1 MLKINKQTIT
11 LTKGDDASLR
21 LVPRYKDR
29 TEYVLTEGDRAVF
42 RIKFGHTLVE
52 LDCTLNLETNKIVAN
67 ITPND
72 TKDFNPGIYRYEA
85 ELITSFG
92 FHYTFIADQTF
103 ILGQEYEQRITS
115 TSNGNGT
122 TNGNLPEI
130 DGIVDGEPVVYGD
143 IQPTNPM
150 MDYEELNHLPKLNNI
165 TIKGSHDNAYYGIPT
180 KTSDLEND
188 SDFVSDDEYVHT
200 DNNYDDTAKNAVD
213 ALGTAST
220 YDVPESGNAS
230 NSQVVK
236 GDDSRLRDNRDPN
249 PHTHSK
255 ADITD
260 FPTNVSAFNNDSG
273 FITNT
278 VNNLANYYLKSET
291 YTRAEVEQLIAAIK
305 QGKFEIVAE
314 LPASGDANV
323 IYLVPKSTAQTSNS
337 YDEYVYINNA
347 WEKIGDTDIDLS
359 GYVTDDELATALQSY
374 LTTSAF
380 NTAIASYYTK
390 TETDNLLANKV
401 DKVAG
406 KGLSTNDYDNTAKG
420 IVDGVTSALNDK
432 VDKVQG
438 KGLSTNDY
446 DNTAKGIVDGVTN
459 ALAGKVDK
467 ENGKGLSTEDYTTAE
482 KSKLGGISD
491 NAKKVASSST
501 NGHIEID
508 DVDTTVYDDAA
519 VQTAIENIEDE
530 LSTDYAT
537 VEGNP
542 INFTTKS
549 AQNAKS
555 TILTLEPIQDLHG
568 YDYPWVGGAG
578 KNLLPMTVDEI
589 KSINS
594 GATWTGNSCVY
605 DNVTFT
611 LLTDNSNNLI
621 GIKANGIP
629 DEGKSFRLALKNSL
643 TSLIG
648 KTIIGNG
655 CPASG
660 SSSTYV
666 IAFQGFVRD
675 GIGILDTG
683 EGTGEITV
691 RDFTSF
697 NTVQVYIKF
706 YSGVNIDNII
716 FYPMIRLATETDATF
731 APYKNE
737 CPISGRT
744 EIGILGCGKNLLP
757 LTDRNV
763 STSDYTISIQNG
775 EISITKIGTW
785 AENKTYDLASF
796 TLPIGEYKI
805 NGCGDFNRQSN
816 KPYCTLRNASNNAWI
831 ANLGDDDYTLTVTD
845 STFEYKVQLFM
856 DKSLSLTGKITPML
870 RKSSNTNTYEPYT
883 ESTDLTISLGQTV
896 YGGTLDV
903 ENGVLVVDYG
913 IITIDDYTIK
923 NGDGS
928 GGGLSWYDANYD
940 YDNSNLISSHLQS
953 KAGNYGWDSTE
964 DCVSATVRTG
974 NIKTIRIYSSCST
987 IEDLKTKYTGL
998 QVCYPLATPITINLT
1013 PHTINLLKG
1022 INNISVDDANATIT
1036 LTYRDGSV
1044 ATLGDLTSAVDSLD
1058 GKIDQSKILTDT
1070 VTGDKYILVVSN
1082 GVLDIQ
1088 QISN

>member
-21 LVPRYKDR
+21 LVPRYKDK
-29 TEYVLTEGDRAVF
+29 TEYVLTEGDSAVF

-115 TSNGNGT
+115 TSNGNSSAVG
-122 TNGNLPEI
+122 GNLPEI

-188 SDFVSDDEYVHT
+188 SDFVSDDDYVHT

-220 YDVPESGNAS
+220 YDVPESGNAGT
-230 NSQVVK
+230 SQVVK
-236 GDDSRLRDNRDPN
+236 GDDSRLRDNRNPN

-260 FPTNVSAFNNDSG
+260 FPTNISAFNNDSG

-278 VNNLANYYLKSET
+278 VNNLANYYLKTQT
-291 YTRAEVEQLIAAIK
+291 YTQTEVDNLISAAVSGRFQK
-305 QGKFEIVAE
+305 VNT
-314 LPASGDANV
+314 LPASGQPNV
-323 IYLVPKSTAQTSNS
+323 IYLVPKADPETSNTC
-337 YDEYVYINNA
+337 DEYIWQDNA
-347 WEKIGDTDIDLS
+347 WELIGSTEVDLS
-359 GYVTDDELATALQSY
+359 DYVTDDDLTTALQSY

-446 DNTAKGIVDGVTN
+446 DNTAKGIVDGVTS
-459 ALAGKVDK
+459 ALADKVDK
-467 ENGKGLSTEDYTTAE
+467 VNGKGLSTEDYTTAE

-508 DVDTTVYDDAA
+508 DVDTTVYDDSA
-519 VQTAIENIEDE
+519 VQTAIDNIEDE

-542 INFTTKS
+542 LNFTTKS

-555 TILTLEPIQDLHG
+555 TILSVEPIQDLHG
-568 YDYPWVGGAG
+568 YDKPWVGGAG
-578 KNLLPMTVDEI
+578 KNKLVLTEDDI
-589 KSINS
+589 KTISQIQWTNNS
-594 GATWTGNSCVY
+594 TILNGITYTI
-605 DNVTFT
+605 
-611 LLTDNSNNLI
+611 LTDADNNVVGIMANNTATNTSQFTISKIDITEGRYTFSSGLSIVSNDSYYVRYVVRDSSGTAISIDDSVFIDVYTTEIIKTIPSNASYINAYI
-621 GIKANGIP
+621 GVV
-629 DEGKSFRLALKNSL
+629 S
-643 TSLIG
+643 G
-648 KTIIGNG
+648 KTAN
-655 CPASG
+655 
-660 SSSTYV
+660 
-666 IAFQGFVRD
+666 
-675 GIGILDTG
+675 
-683 EGTGEITV
+683 
-691 RDFTSF
+691 
-697 NTVQVYIKF
+697 
-706 YSGVNIDNII
+706 NII
-716 FYPMIRLATETDATF
+716 FKPMVRLSTVTDSTF
-731 APYKNE
+731 EPYTNI

-744 EIGILGCGKNLLP
+744 EIGILGCGKNLATTKIYKQDYVIASNGSESASAGYCITDKIFIENTKDYYLTFTKQTPSDTDP
-757 LTDRNV
+757 LRVGCYDK
-763 STSDYTISIQNG
+763 NG
-775 EISITKIGTW
+775 EFLERKGYVT
-785 AENKTYDLASF
+785 
-796 TLPIGEYKI
+796 
-805 NGCGDFNRQSN
+805 SN
-816 KPYCTLRNASNNAWI
+816 S
-831 ANLGDDDYTLTVTD
+831 
-845 STFEYKVQLFM
+845 
-856 DKSLSLTGKITPML
+856 KITFSEQTSFIRL
-870 RKSSNTNTYEPYT
+870 SYANNSSLPTYTYIQLEENSATEYTPYT
-883 ESTDLTISLGQTV
+883 KSNDLTISLGQTV

-903 ENGVLVVDYG
+903 ENGVLVVDGTITDARNMTSITSIEQRTNTTKFWLYPLTSPTSIEKRNQSLCSIAPYNDSILNNDLFG
-913 IITIDDYTIK
+913 FYIITSYLE
-923 NGDGS
+923 S
-928 GGGLSWYDANYD
+928 V
-940 YDNSNLISSHLQS
+940 
-953 KAGNYGWDSTE
+953 
-964 DCVSATVRTG
+964 CVSLP
-974 NIKTIRIYSSCST
+974 K
-987 IEDLKTKYTGL
+987 DLVGTTQQSISDYITNNPFCFYTK
-998 QVCYPLATPITINLT
+998 LATPITINLT
-1013 PHTINLLKG
+1013 PHTIKLLEG
-1022 INNISVDDANATIT
+1022 VNNISVDDANATIT

-1058 GKIDQSKILTDT
+1058 GKIDESKILTDT
-1070 VTGDKYILVVSN
+1070 VTGDKYILVVTN
-1082 GVLDIQ
+1082 GVLSVE

>member
-21 LVPRYKDR
+21 LVPRYKDK
-29 TEYVLTEGDRAVF
+29 TEYVLTEGDSAVF

-103 ILGQEYEQRITS
+103 ILGQEYEQRIIS
-115 TSNGNGT
+115 TSNGNSSAVG
-122 TNGNLPEI
+122 GNLPEI

-188 SDFVSDDEYVHT
+188 SDFVSDDDYVHT

-236 GDDSRLRDNRDPN
+236 GDDTRLTDNRNPN

-359 GYVTDDELATALQSY
+359 GYVTDDELTTALQSY

-446 DNTAKGIVDGVTN
+446 DNTAKGIVDGVTS
-459 ALAGKVDK
+459 ALADKVDK
-467 ENGKGLSTEDYTTAE
+467 VNGKGLSTEDYTTAE
-482 KSKLGGISD
+482 KSKLGDISE
-491 NAKKVASSST
+491 NANKVESSET
-501 NGHIEID
+501 NGNIQID
-508 DVDTTVYDDAA
+508 GTETKVYDDS
-519 VQTAIENIEDE
+519 
-530 LSTDYAT
+530 L
-537 VEGNP
+537 
-542 INFTTKS
+542 F
-549 AQNAKS
+549 
-555 TILTLEPIQDLHG
+555 
-568 YDYPWVGGAG
+568 
-578 KNLLPMTVDEI
+578 
-589 KSINS
+589 
-594 GATWTGNSCVY
+594 
-605 DNVTFT
+605 
-611 LLTDNSNNLI
+611 
-621 GIKANGIP
+621 KA
-629 DEGKSFRLALKNSL
+629 L
-643 TSLIG
+643 
-648 KTIIGNG
+648 
-655 CPASG
+655 
-660 SSSTYV
+660 
-666 IAFQGFVRD
+666 
-675 GIGILDTG
+675 
-683 EGTGEITV
+683 
-691 RDFTSF
+691 
-697 NTVQVYIKF
+697 
-706 YSGVNIDNII
+706 
-716 FYPMIRLATETDATF
+716 
-731 APYKNE
+731 
-737 CPISGRT
+737 
-744 EIGILGCGKNLLP
+744 
-757 LTDRNV
+757 
-763 STSDYTISIQNG
+763 
-775 EISITKIGTW
+775 
-785 AENKTYDLASF
+785 
-796 TLPIGEYKI
+796 
-805 NGCGDFNRQSN
+805 
-816 KPYCTLRNASNNAWI
+816 
-831 ANLGDDDYTLTVTD
+831 
-845 STFEYKVQLFM
+845 
-856 DKSLSLTGKITPML
+856 
-870 RKSSNTNTYEPYT
+870 
-883 ESTDLTISLGQTV
+883 
-896 YGGTLDV
+896 
-903 ENGVLVVDYG
+903 
-913 IITIDDYTIK
+913 
-923 NGDGS
+923 
-928 GGGLSWYDANYD
+928 GLSVVNGAVCQTY
-940 YDNSNLISSHLQS
+940 
-953 KAGNYGWDSTE
+953 
-964 DCVSATVRTG
+964 
-974 NIKTIRIYSSCST
+974 NI
-987 IEDLKTKYTGL
+987 
-998 QVCYPLATPITINLT
+998 
-1013 PHTINLLKG
+1013 
-1022 INNISVDDANATIT
+1022 
-1036 LTYRDGSV
+1036 
-1044 ATLGDLTSAVDSLD
+1044 
-1058 GKIDQSKILTDT
+1058 
-1070 VTGDKYILVVSN
+1070 
-1082 GVLDIQ
+1082 
-1088 QISN
+1088 

>member
-29 TEYVLTEGDRAVF
+29 TEYVLTEGDSAVF

-52 LDCTLNLETNKIVAN
+52 LECTLNLETNKIVAN

-115 TSNGNGT
+115 TSNGNSSAVG
-122 TNGNLPEI
+122 GNLPEI

-150 MDYEELNHLPKLNNI
+150 MDYEELNHLPKLNGK
-165 TIKGSHDNAYYGIPT
+165 TIKGDKDNEYYGIPT

-188 SDFVSDDEYVHT
+188 SDFVSDDDYVHT

-236 GDDSRLRDNRDPN
+236 GDDTRLTDNRNPN

-255 ADITD
+255 ADIID

-314 LPASGDANV
+314 LPASGDTNV

-359 GYVTDDELATALQSY
+359 GYVTDDELTTALQSY

-446 DNTAKGIVDGVTN
+446 DNTAKGIVDGVTS
-459 ALAGKVDK
+459 ALADKVDK
-467 ENGKGLSTEDYTTAE
+467 VNGKGLSTEDYTTAE
-482 KSKLGGISD
+482 KSKLGDISD

-508 DVDTTVYDDAA
+508 DVDTTVYDDTA

-530 LSTDYAT
+530 LSTDSAT
-537 VEGNP
+537 IEGNP
-542 INFTTKS
+542 LNFSTLS
-549 AQNAKS
+549 AQNAES
-555 TILTLEPIQDLHG
+555 TIIDLEPIQDLHG
-568 YDYPWVGGAG
+568 YDKPWVGGAG
-578 KNLLPMTVDEI
+578 KNKCPGALYDTTIFTAQTDGSVIINGDTSSNRNYYFIASSVIKENAIVLPAGTYKGSYKILNGAFPSGLNGGYGLFYWVGESEERLNTQIALD
-589 KSINS
+589 KNLPSITSESTLYIIPFIYFTQN
-594 GATWTGNSCVY
+594 TGTLS
-605 DNVTFT
+605 NVK
-611 LLTDNSNNLI
+611 I
-621 GIKANGIP
+621 GFMI
-629 DEGKSFRLALKNSL
+629 E
-643 TSLIG
+643 
-648 KTIIGNG
+648 
-655 CPASG
+655 SG
-660 SSSTYV
+660 STASENWEPY
-666 IAFQGFVRD
+666 
-675 GIGILDTG
+675 
-683 EGTGEITV
+683 E
-691 RDFTSF
+691 
-697 NTVQVYIKF
+697 
-706 YSGVNIDNII
+706 NI
-716 FYPMIRLATETDATF
+716 
-731 APYKNE
+731 
-737 CPISGRT
+737 CPISGRS
-744 EIGILGCGKNLLP
+744 EIGILGCGKNLFDKNNIEVGAYNLDTGNKV
-757 LTDRNV
+757 TDANSKRTINPIIV
-763 STSDYTISIQNG
+763 KPNTTYYFSGTSNNAFRVFWYTEFEYIGTTVLYGDSQFTTSNN
-775 EISITKIGTW
+775 ITKINIHCGTLDNFINTFQME
-785 AENKTYDLASF
+785 ENNQSTQYTA
-796 TLPIGEYKI
+796 YQ
-805 NGCGDFNRQSN
+805 QSN
-816 KPYCTLRNASNNAWI
+816 
-831 ANLGDDDYTLTVTD
+831 
-845 STFEYKVQLFM
+845 
-856 DKSLSLTGKITPML
+856 
-870 RKSSNTNTYEPYT
+870 
-883 ESTDLTISLGQTV
+883 DLTISLGQTV

-903 ENGVLVVDYG
+903 ENGALVVDWKRVNLGDWTWHKHGTAHAFFASDVDDFKITKTVAPLNYATG
-913 IITIDDYTIK
+913 LCDSYEYKQETDLPYIITMY
-923 NGDGS
+923 
-928 GGGLSWYDANYD
+928 Y
-940 YDNSNLISSHLQS
+940 NSNTSAHPCFI
-953 KAGNYGWDSTE
+953 WDDAKWSTMDE
-964 DCVSATVRTG
+964 TQF
-974 NIKTIRIYSSCST
+974 KTAMDGVYFAYILDDAHKTT
-987 IEDLKTKYTGL
+987 IT
-998 QVCYPLATPITINLT
+998 LT
-1013 PHTINLLKG
+1013 PNVISLLNG
-1022 INNISVDDANATIT
+1022 VNNISTTGDKIT
-1036 LTYRDGSV
+1036 LTYRDGKV
-1044 ATLGDLTSAVDSLD
+1044 ATLGDLTSAVDNLD
-1058 GKIDQSKILTDT
+1058 SKIDESKILTDT
-1070 VTGDKYILVVSN
+1070 ATGDKYILVVTN

-1088 QISN
+1088 QVSN

>member
-21 LVPRYKDR
+21 LVPRYKDK
-29 TEYVLTEGDRAVF
+29 TEYVLTEGDSAVF

-150 MDYEELNHLPKLNNI
+150 MDYEELNHLPKLNGK
-165 TIKGSHDNAYYGIPT
+165 TIKGDKDNEYYGIPT

-188 SDFVSDDEYVHT
+188 SDFVSDDDYVHT

-359 GYVTDDELATALQSY
+359 GYVTDDELTTALQSY

-446 DNTAKGIVDGVTN
+446 DNTAKGIVDGVTS
-459 ALAGKVDK
+459 ALADKVDK
-467 ENGKGLSTEDYTTAE
+467 VNGKGLSTEDYTTAE
-482 KSKLGGISD
+482 KSKLGDISE
-491 NAKKVASSST
+491 NANKVESSET
-501 NGHIEID
+501 NGNIQID
-508 DVDTTVYDDAA
+508 GTETKVYDDS
-519 VQTAIENIEDE
+519 
-530 LSTDYAT
+530 L
-537 VEGNP
+537 
-542 INFTTKS
+542 F
-549 AQNAKS
+549 
-555 TILTLEPIQDLHG
+555 
-568 YDYPWVGGAG
+568 
-578 KNLLPMTVDEI
+578 
-589 KSINS
+589 
-594 GATWTGNSCVY
+594 
-605 DNVTFT
+605 
-611 LLTDNSNNLI
+611 
-621 GIKANGIP
+621 KA
-629 DEGKSFRLALKNSL
+629 L
-643 TSLIG
+643 
-648 KTIIGNG
+648 
-655 CPASG
+655 
-660 SSSTYV
+660 
-666 IAFQGFVRD
+666 
-675 GIGILDTG
+675 
-683 EGTGEITV
+683 
-691 RDFTSF
+691 
-697 NTVQVYIKF
+697 
-706 YSGVNIDNII
+706 
-716 FYPMIRLATETDATF
+716 
-731 APYKNE
+731 
-737 CPISGRT
+737 
-744 EIGILGCGKNLLP
+744 
-757 LTDRNV
+757 
-763 STSDYTISIQNG
+763 
-775 EISITKIGTW
+775 
-785 AENKTYDLASF
+785 
-796 TLPIGEYKI
+796 
-805 NGCGDFNRQSN
+805 
-816 KPYCTLRNASNNAWI
+816 
-831 ANLGDDDYTLTVTD
+831 
-845 STFEYKVQLFM
+845 
-856 DKSLSLTGKITPML
+856 
-870 RKSSNTNTYEPYT
+870 
-883 ESTDLTISLGQTV
+883 
-896 YGGTLDV
+896 
-903 ENGVLVVDYG
+903 
-913 IITIDDYTIK
+913 
-923 NGDGS
+923 
-928 GGGLSWYDANYD
+928 GLSVVNGAVCQTY
-940 YDNSNLISSHLQS
+940 
-953 KAGNYGWDSTE
+953 
-964 DCVSATVRTG
+964 
-974 NIKTIRIYSSCST
+974 NI
-987 IEDLKTKYTGL
+987 
-998 QVCYPLATPITINLT
+998 
-1013 PHTINLLKG
+1013 
-1022 INNISVDDANATIT
+1022 
-1036 LTYRDGSV
+1036 
-1044 ATLGDLTSAVDSLD
+1044 
-1058 GKIDQSKILTDT
+1058 
-1070 VTGDKYILVVSN
+1070 
-1082 GVLDIQ
+1082 
-1088 QISN
+1088 